1 MSHQLCALSSPVVV
15 CVRWPL
21 FQLDLAIRLDRCVV
35 ACHCC
40 HILPPAF
47 MLLSWPQ
54 LHFSRHQNR
63 QHPVE
68 SATLIEEFDKSVPIR
83 REFFTP
89 TSSTILREGGFT
101 LMGRDNNMMMSRLME
116 YIMPGSRARNFD
128 WPASSPRYDAIP
140 PRAILRSDPVEDS
153 GIQSSTPCLRVK
165 VISRAR
171 ESDAYW
177 SRKRTN
183 SLLCSLSKCL

>member
-1 MSHQLCALSSPVVV
+1 
-15 CVRWPL
+15 
-21 FQLDLAIRLDRCVV
+21 
-35 ACHCC
+35 
-40 HILPPAF
+40 
-47 MLLSWPQ
+47 
-54 LHFSRHQNR
+54 
-63 QHPVE
+63 
-68 SATLIEEFDKSVPIR
+68 
-83 REFFTP
+83 
-89 TSSTILREGGFT
+89 
-101 LMGRDNNMMMSRLME
+101 MMMSRLME

-128 WPASSPRYDAIP
+128 WPASSPRYGAIP

-183 SLLCSLSKCL
+183 SLLCLLSKCL

>member
-1 MSHQLCALSSPVVV
+1 
-15 CVRWPL
+15 
-21 FQLDLAIRLDRCVV
+21 
-35 ACHCC
+35 
-40 HILPPAF
+40 
-47 MLLSWPQ
+47 
-54 LHFSRHQNR
+54 
-63 QHPVE
+63 
-68 SATLIEEFDKSVPIR
+68 
-83 REFFTP
+83 
-89 TSSTILREGGFT
+89 
-101 LMGRDNNMMMSRLME
+101 MGRDNNMMMSRLME

-128 WPASSPRYDAIP
+128 WPASSPRYGAIP

-183 SLLCSLSKCL
+183 SLLCSLSKCLQLAAQDGKNITFYVFNLNFTDIFRLHSMNLAAFLCFLFLWLICGVLFGFYILLDRLFLHFFYTFNLH

>member
-1 MSHQLCALSSPVVV
+1 M
-15 CVRWPL
+15 
-21 FQLDLAIRLDRCVV
+21 
-35 ACHCC
+35 
-40 HILPPAF
+40 
-47 MLLSWPQ
+47 
-54 LHFSRHQNR
+54 
-63 QHPVE
+63 E